1 MSKPFK
7 QSFYKTSLSF
17 PTLVILLV
25 FAFALSGCGGG
36 GGGASMPGTGPMVM
50 PEQPQTPEEPEMPEQ
65 PEPAEPML
73 NTGLGQITGWRN
85 NPTAEDLLDH
95 WNDSDGLQQG
105 LGAGLVELNS
115 SDVSARLGT
124 LRSILQTPTDSIDE
138 SKTLLRNI
146 DISSM
151 TVIGERDGIT
161 YGQWKGGPAGTLDI
175 DFDFR
180 FTPGLDSTVRAMI
193 ERSGKSWSWRL
204 ADDFGQHT
212 IQAGT
217 VVSLPDRPR
226 LVINED
232 VTTGGIV
239 IFMDHYNT
247 DTESRGRHLALDE
260 SALANNEFKPFLGTI
275 LLAQS
280 RIDRAYTQE
289 DSAQLFS
296 LIGHEIAHVI
306 GITKRLRLRGVDW
319 YEELIDEVNATF
331 TGENV
336 VAANGGSPVPF
347 QWQIGRRRVDPFTPG
362 ATVNWGHLAA
372 ENDSD
377 SITTY
382 GRIHEERYVPSE
394 LDFAFLADVGYDV
407 LEAATVTEP
416 EIYGFGAW
424 GRYSAWGAG
433 VVRTI
438 SHDVEGSN
446 IVTEDR
452 LRAGADAFG
461 IAPATSLS
469 DGFASQGTPQGSV
482 TWSGSL
488 IGVDLGSAH
497 LAPVFGDAAVT
508 VDLASLEGAAD
519 FNNLTVVNNGEAS
532 AFRAPNLDYAI
543 EVTGNSFSDSG
554 GRIAGGFFGP
564 AHEEMAGVLRDE
576 APNVNLLGGFG
587 GKR

>member
-1 MSKPFK
+1 MS
-7 QSFYKTSLSF
+7 
-17 PTLVILLV
+17 
-25 FAFALSGCGGG
+25 
-36 GGGASMPGTGPMVM
+36 
-50 PEQPQTPEEPEMPEQ
+50 EQPQTPQQPET

-73 NTGLGQITGWRN
+73 NTGLGQNTGWRN
-85 NPTAEDLLDH
+85 NPTAQDLLDH
-95 WNDSDGLQQG
+95 WNDPDVLQQG
-105 LGAGLVELNS
+105 IGMGLVALSS
-115 SDVSARLGT
+115 SDRSTRLNT
-124 LRSILQTPTDSIDE
+124 LSSILQTPTDSLDD
-138 SKTLLRNI
+138 SKTLLRNVNVGA
-146 DISSM
+146 M
-151 TVIGERDGIT
+151 TVIGEREGIT
-161 YGQWKGGPAGTLDI
+161 YGQWKSGPAGTLDI

-204 ADDFGQHT
+204 TDDFGQHT
-212 IQAGT
+212 IQSGT
-217 VVSLPDRPR
+217 VVSLPDRPP
-226 LVINED
+226 LVLDED
-232 VTTGGIV
+232 VTTDGIV
-239 IFMDHYNT
+239 IFMDHYDE
-247 DTESRGRHLALDE
+247 DTESRGRHLDLDQ

-280 RIDRAYTQE
+280 RIDRAYTRE

-306 GITKRLRLRGVDW
+306 GITRRLRGVDW
-319 YEELIDEVNATF
+319 YEELIDEMNATF
-331 TGENV
+331 TGENA
-336 VAANGGSPVPF
+336 VAANGGNPVPF
-347 QWQIGRRRVDPFTPG
+347 QWQIGRNRVDPFTPG
-362 ATVNWGHLAA
+362 ARVNWGHLATD
-372 ENDSD
+372 NDSD

-382 GRIHEERYVPSE
+382 GRIHEDRYVPSE

-416 EIYGFGAW
+416 EIYGFAAW

-433 VVRTI
+433 VERTI
-438 SHDVEGSN
+438 NHEVEGN
-446 IVTEDR
+446 DVVTEDR

-469 DGFASQGTPQGSV
+469 DEHGPQGSV
-482 TWSGSL
+482 TWTGSL

-497 LAPVFGDAAVT
+497 LSPVFGDAAVT
-508 VDLASLEGAAD
+508 VDLANLEGTAEFD
-519 FNNLTVVNNGEAS
+519 NLTVVNNGEAS
-532 AFRAPNLDYAI
+532 VFRAPNLDYAI

-587 GKR
+587 GTR

>member
-1 MSKPFK
+1 MTKSFK
-7 QSFYKTSLSF
+7 QSLLKTSHSF
-17 PTLVILLV
+17 LTLIILLLLV
-25 FAFALSGCGGG
+25 FISSGCGGG
-36 GGGASMPGTGPMVM
+36 GGGGARMPGTGPMVT
-50 PEQPQTPEEPEMPEQ
+50 PEQPET

-73 NTGLGQITGWRN
+73 NTGLGQNTGWRN
-85 NPTAEDLLDH
+85 NPTAQDLLDH
-95 WNDSDGLQQG
+95 WNDPDGLQQG
-105 LGAGLVELNS
+105 IGMGLVALSS
-115 SDVSARLGT
+115 SDRSTRLNT
-124 LRSILQTPTDSIDE
+124 LSSILQTPTDSLDD
-138 SKTLLRNI
+138 SKTLLRNV
-146 DISSM
+146 DFGTM

-161 YGQWKGGPAGTLDI
+161 YGQWKSGPAGTLDI

-180 FTPGLDSTVRAMI
+180 FTPGLDPTVRAMI

-204 ADDFGQHT
+204 ADDFGRHT
-212 IQAGT
+212 IQSGT
-217 VVSLPDRPR
+217 VVSLPDRPP
-226 LVINED
+226 LVLDED
-232 VTTGGIV
+232 VTTDGIV
-239 IFMDHYNT
+239 IFMDHYDE
-247 DTESRGRHLALDE
+247 DTESRGRHLDLDQ

-280 RIDRAYTQE
+280 RIDRAYTRE

-306 GITKRLRLRGVDW
+306 GITRRLRGVDW

-331 TGENV
+331 TGENA
-336 VAANGGSPVPF
+336 VAENGGNPVPF
-347 QWQIGRRRVDPFTPG
+347 QWQIGRNRVDPFTPG
-362 ATVNWGHLAA
+362 ARVNWGHLATD
-372 ENDSD
+372 NDSD

-382 GRIHEERYVPSE
+382 GRIHEDRYVPSE

-416 EIYGFGAW
+416 EIYGFAAW
-424 GRYSAWGAG
+424 GRYSTWGAG
-433 VVRTI
+433 VERTI
-438 SHDVEGSN
+438 SHDVEGN
-446 IVTEDR
+446 DVVTEDR

-461 IAPATSLS
+461 IAPTASLS
-469 DGFASQGTPQGSV
+469 DEHGPQGSV
-482 TWSGSL
+482 TWTGSL

-508 VDLASLEGAAD
+508 VDLANLEGTAEFD
-519 FNNLTVVNNGEAS
+519 NLTVVNNGEAS

>member
-1 MSKPFK
+1 MGKPLR
-7 QSFYKTSLSF
+7 QSLRKISPSL
-17 PTLVILLV
+17 PILMFVLA
-25 FAFALSGCGGG
+25 FAFGLSGCGGG
-36 GGGASMPGTGPMVM
+36 GGGSSSMPGTGPMVM
-50 PEQPQTPEEPEMPEQ
+50 PEQPEMPGQE
-65 PEPAEPML
+65 EPML
-73 NTGLGQITGWRN
+73 NTGLGQITEWRN

-95 WNDSDGLQQG
+95 WNDPEVSRQG
-105 LGAGLVELNS
+105 IGAGLVGLSGSDAS
-115 SDVSARLGT
+115 SRLGT
-124 LRSILQTPTDSIDE
+124 LRTILETPTDTLDE
-138 SKTLLRNI
+138 SKTLLRNV
-146 DISSM
+146 DIGSM
-151 TVIGERDGIT
+151 KVIGERNGIT
-161 YGQWKGGPAGTLDI
+161 YGQWKSGPAGTLDI

-226 LVINED
+226 LVLQED

-239 IFMDHYNT
+239 IFMDHYDT
-247 DTESRGRHLALDE
+247 DTESRGRHLDLDQ

-280 RIDRAYTQE
+280 RIDRASAGDG

-306 GITKRLRLRGVDW
+306 GITRRLRGVDW
-319 YEELIDEVNATF
+319 YERFIDEENATF
-331 TGENV
+331 TGQNA
-336 VAANGGSPVPF
+336 VAANGGNPVPF
-347 QWQIGRRRVDPFTPG
+347 QWQIGRQKVEPFTLG
-362 ATVNWGHLAA
+362 ARVNWGHLDA

-382 GRIHEERYVPSE
+382 GRIHEERFVPSE

-407 LEAATVTEP
+407 LEAGTVEEP
-416 EIYGFGAW
+416 EIYGFAAW
-424 GRYSAWGAG
+424 GRHSAWSAG
-433 VVRTI
+433 VERTI
-438 SHDVEGSN
+438 NHDVEGN
-446 IVTEDR
+446 NVVTEDR

-461 IAPATSLS
+461 IAPSTSLT
-469 DGFASQGTPQGSV
+469 DEHGPQGSV

-488 IGVDLGSAH
+488 IGVDLGSPR
-497 LAPVFGDAAVT
+497 LAPVFGDAEVT
-508 VDLASLEGAAD
+508 VDLTSLGGTAE
-519 FNNLTVVNNGEAS
+519 FNNLTVVNDGQAA
-532 AFRAPNLDYAI
+532 AFRMSTLNYAI
-543 EVTGNSFSDSG
+543 EVTGNTFSDSG
-554 GRIAGGFFGP
+554 GRIEGGFFGP

-576 APNVNLLGGFG
+576 ATNVNLLGGFG